1 MPNTPIPARRR
12 KDKVWTAR
20 LDQAQLDVVNDAY
33 ARHCEL
39 AGDSALKESD
49 FARAIVLTGAPIC
62 AGQSARELA
71 QTMLPPA

>member
-1 MPNTPIPARRR
+1 MPNNPVAPRRR
-12 KDKVWTAR
+12 KDKVFTAR

-33 ARHCEL
+33 RKHCEL
-39 AGDSALKESD
+39 AGDNALKESD

>member
-1 MPNTPIPARRR
+1 MPNNQVAPRRR
-12 KDKVWTAR
+12 KDKVFTAR
-20 LDQAQLDVVNDAY
+20 LDQAQIAAVNDAY

-39 AGDSALKESD
+39 AGDNALKESD
-49 FARAIVLTGAPIC
+49 FARAVVLTGAAAC